1 MAWLLCTV
9 LLLAGCAQAQAAL
22 PSTAGDAGP
31 RQAPTAADK
40 ESPRLPGGKV
50 GLVRGVLKHMDPI
63 HDQLLIRTFGGGNM
77 QIAFD
82 PRTQLIGDQT
92 HTRLSAIP
100 AGSVISVDTVL
111 DNGKLFARSVRI
123 GQSNV
128 VELNGQIVSY
138 DAGKSLLSVRDP
150 ISPQSVSLRMTPSTA
165 VVRRG
170 QTASPQALSAGMLV
184 HVWFSPAQHT
194 ASNVEI
200 LAEPGNS
207 FTFEGRVVAVDLR
220 SRVLDL
226 SNDSDQSV
234 RELAIGSLEAANL
247 ALLREGAN
255 VSIQAEFDGERYN
268 VRAVTLVSR
277 NP

>member
-1 MAWLLCTV
+1 M
-9 LLLAGCAQAQAAL
+9 LLAGWARAQAAL
-22 PSTAGDAGP
+22 PSTAGDAAS
-31 RQAPTAADK
+31 RPTPAVEND

-50 GLVRGVLKHMDPI
+50 GLVRGVLKRMDPI
-63 HDQLLIRTFGGGNM
+63 HDQLLIRTFGGGNV

-82 PRTQLIGDQT
+82 PRTELVSDQT
-92 HTRLSAIP
+92 HTRLTTIP
-100 AGSVISVDTVL
+100 ASSIVSVDTVV

-128 VELNGQIVSY
+128 VELNGQVVSY
-138 DAGKSLLSVRDP
+138 EAGRSRLSVRDP
-150 ISPQSVSLRMTPSTA
+150 ISPQSVSLQMTPSTA

-170 QTASPQALSAGMLV
+170 QAASPQALSAGMLV
-184 HVWFSPAQHT
+184 RVWFSPAQHT

-200 LAEPGNS
+200 LAVPGES
-207 FTFEGRVVAVDLR
+207 FVFEGRVVAVDLR

-226 SNDSDQSV
+226 SNDPDQSV
-234 RELAIGSLEAANL
+234 RELAIGSLDAANL
-247 ALLREGAN
+247 GLLREGAD

-268 VRAVTLVSR
+268 VRSVRLVSH